1 MGGQSGTE
9 APQGAERTFL
19 PLLSYRRKNRGF
31 LRSKRRR
38 VNISGV
44 GGVGGRPMFQVW
56 KRFRMP
62 RSKQKIQG
70 DKKFSLWNNKFL
82 LP

>member
-38 VNISGV
+38 VNISG
-44 GGVGGRPMFQVW
+44 GGGGGQTHVPGLE
-56 KRFRMP
+56 
-62 RSKQKIQG
+62 KIQDAQVKTENTG
-70 DKKFSLWNNKFL
+70 RQESLSL
-82 LP
+82 E

>member
-38 VNISGV
+38 VNISG
-44 GGVGGRPMFQVW
+44 GGGGGGQTHVPGLE
-56 KRFRMP
+56 
-62 RSKQKIQG
+62 KIQDAQVKTENTG
-70 DKKFSLWNNKFL
+70 RQEILSLE
-82 LP
+82 

>member
-9 APQGAERTFL
+9 APQGADRPFL

-38 VNISGV
+38 VNISS
-44 GGVGGRPMFQVW
+44 GGGGQTHV
-56 KRFRMP
+56 
-62 RSKQKIQG
+62 SGLEKIQDAQVKTENMG
-70 DKKFSLWNNKFL
+70 RQESLSL
-82 LP
+82 E